1 MNMRENDQ
9 DIERLPGF
17 PNKETGFTVP
27 EGYFESFSDRL
38 KLRMQAETVEVA
50 NRNWKVYLR
59 PMIGMAAG
67 LAIIVTI
74 YLHPFNNRKSL
85 EIVGVAG
92 TSLLSDEEQ
101 TDLLSNSYASSFS
114 EGQFLSAISEMD
126 EYDSSRL
133 PTEALADYLA
143 SNCSDF
149 EIINDGK

>member
-1 MNMRENDQ
+1 MKENDQ

-17 PNKETGFTVP
+17 PNKETGFSVP
-27 EGYFESFSDRL
+27 DGYFESFSDRL
-38 KLRMQAETVEVA
+38 KLRMQAETVEVDK
-50 NRNWKVYLR
+50 RNWKVYLR

-85 EIVGVAG
+85 EMVGAAG
-92 TSLLSDEEQ
+92 TSLISDEDQ
-101 TDLLSNSYASSFS
+101 SDLLNNTYASSFS
-114 EGQFLSAISEMD
+114 DGQFLSAISEMD
-126 EYDSSRL
+126 EYDSSQL
-133 PTEALADYLA
+133 PSDVLADYLA